1 MSAEI
6 ASNRQWIDGTDA
18 KTALQLESSA
28 CVTEKSPVRSYAR
41 NPTAALLALF
51 GILLSANV
59 VLAADFSVDFGA
71 DTDQGRDAGSLDC
84 RFGQVC
90 SARMESLGLTFSVD
104 IFHGDPVRAHVHLY
118 GRDPSCC
125 YFADAAGSIT
135 IDPSKPPPV
144 PFFKGARARGGLF
157 VQNERVGALYLK
169 FRLPR
174 GPAKKPPGK
183 DGEFGI

>member
-1 MSAEI
+1 
-6 ASNRQWIDGTDA
+6 
-18 KTALQLESSA
+18 
-28 CVTEKSPVRSYAR
+28 VRSDAR
-41 NPTAALLALF
+41 NPTAAFLALL

-59 VLAADFSVDFGA
+59 VLAADFSVDFGV
-71 DTDQGRDAGSLDC
+71 DTEQGRDAGSLDC

-104 IFHGDPVRAHVHLY
+104 IFHGDPVRAHVRLY
-118 GRDPSCC
+118 GRDPGCC

-135 IDPSKPPPV
+135 IDPSKPPSPV

-174 GPAKKPPGK
+174 GAKKAA
-183 DGEFGI
+183 

>member
-1 MSAEI
+1 M
-6 ASNRQWIDGTDA
+6 
-18 KTALQLESSA
+18 
-28 CVTEKSPVRSYAR
+28 RSYAR
-41 NPTAALLALF
+41 NLTAACLGLV
-51 GILLSANV
+51 GILLSTNV

-71 DTDQGRDAGSLDC
+71 DTEQGRDAGSLDC

-104 IFHGDPVRAHVHLY
+104 IFKGDSLRAHVRLY
-118 GRDPSCC
+118 GHDPGCC

-135 IDPSKPPPV
+135 IDPSKPPSPV

-174 GPAKKPPGK
+174 GAAKNPPGK
-183 DGEFGI
+183 DGKFGI

>member
-1 MSAEI
+1 MP
-6 ASNRQWIDGTDA
+6 

-28 CVTEKSPVRSYAR
+28 CVREKSPMRSYAR
-41 NPTAALLALF
+41 NPTAAFLALL

-90 SARMESLGLTFSVD
+90 YARMEALGLTFSVD
-104 IFHGDPVRAHVHLY
+104 IFRGDPVRAHVRLY
-118 GRDPSCC
+118 GSDPSCC
-125 YFADAAGSIT
+125 YFADATDSIT
-135 IDPSKPPPV
+135 IDPSKPPSRV

-157 VQNERVGALYLK
+157 VQNKRAGALYLK
-169 FRLPR
+169 FHLPQ
-174 GPAKKPPGK
+174 GSAKKPLSKG
-183 DGEFGI
+183 GQFGI